1 MAARKD
7 AHRGTTVEVDGISVT
22 VSLDPANDYE
32 VIACSTILN
41 DPSRSVE
48 EQNRAFVRRVELIL
62 GDDYRRVLDELR
74 AAHDGEVEPATLAE
88 FVRGVTAKV
97 AEAKNS

>member
-1 MAARKD
+1 MATKKTETKD
-7 AHRGTTVEVDGISVT
+7 TTVEVDGISVT
-22 VSLDPANDYE
+22 VALDPANDYE
-32 VIACSTILN
+32 IIACSTVLN

-74 AAHDGEVEPATLAE
+74 AAHDGKVEPATLAA
-88 FVRGVTAKV
+88 FVRDVTTKV

>member
-1 MAARKD
+1 MASRKD
-7 AHRGTTVEVDGISVT
+7 APRGTIVEVDGITVT
-22 VSLDPANDYE
+22 VTLDPANDYE
-32 VIACSTILN
+32 VIACTIILN

-62 GDDYRRVLDELR
+62 GDDYHRALRELR
-74 AAHDGEVEPATLAE
+74 ASHDGEVEPATLAA
-88 FVRGVTAKV
+88 FVRDVTAKV